1 MAKFYS
7 SRGINQKI
15 RFTLSCHNIE
25 YIVLYNMTVWE
36 SFSVKRDTI
45 FLSRETSLYMLT
57 YYYLTK
63 SRVNRY
69 EVTKIFLMVMI
80 VILETIASTMTVENQ
95 IQKLQH

>member
-1 MAKFYS
+1 MDYDDWQNSTAPG
-7 SRGINQKI
+7 GINQKI
-15 RFTLSCHNIE
+15 RFTLSCHNVE
-25 YIVLYNMTVWE
+25 YIVLYNMTVRE

-69 EVTKIFLMVMI
+69 EVTKNISNGNDCNI
-80 VILETIASTMTVENQ
+80 RNNC
-95 IQKLQH
+95 

>member
-1 MAKFYS
+1 MF
-7 SRGINQKI
+7 
-15 RFTLSCHNIE
+15 
-25 YIVLYNMTVWE
+25 
-36 SFSVKRDTI
+36 
-45 FLSRETSLYMLT
+45 T

-69 EVTKIFLMVMI
+69 EVTKIFPMVMI

>member
-1 MAKFYS
+1 M
-7 SRGINQKI
+7 
-15 RFTLSCHNIE
+15 
-25 YIVLYNMTVWE
+25 
-36 SFSVKRDTI
+36 KRDTI
-45 FLSRETSLYMLT
+45 FISRETSLYMLT